1 MLPLVVQSGAA
12 LRLPGTI
19 DPGRCGYQEQAVVAS
34 ATFILRL
41 LGHGRL
47 APRWRGALGRAVRAG
62 TCGAPAPAPSAWPYA
77 SMTRC
82 YKRGPPG
89 AAALAPGSDGHARGR
104 RRGAVR
110 NRRCEQTLS

>member
-47 APRWRGALGRAVRAG
+47 APRRRGTLGAAGRAG
-62 TCGAPAPAPSAWPYA
+62 TCGAPASAPSAWAYA
-77 SMTRC
+77 SIRWC
-82 YKRGPPG
+82 
-89 AAALAPGSDGHARGR
+89 
-104 RRGAVR
+104 
-110 NRRCEQTLS
+110 